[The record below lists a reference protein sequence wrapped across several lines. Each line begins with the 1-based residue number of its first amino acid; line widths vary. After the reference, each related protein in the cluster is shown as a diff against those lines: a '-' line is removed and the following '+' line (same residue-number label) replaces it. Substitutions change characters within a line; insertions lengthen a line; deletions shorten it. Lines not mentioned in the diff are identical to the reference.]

1 MIGGLFVDAIV
12 LFAIFAFE
20 WAGPQLG
27 ATDAIRRAVACAAA
41 FLGAALLRDP
51 LGSIVRHVL
60 GSSVDFSRLVAMLVA
75 GVGVYLAASRLLQW
89 RNAQRVDRIFDGYDA
104 EEFGSPVLA
113 AVDGGLLGLCW
124 AVLFIGMLVLMPSDN
139 IVSRAAVRSFTG
151 GLLIRQE
158 GALRWFADGFP
169 HYTQTL
175 PKGELGAVVGER
187 DSIPMRGH
195 EEPTSRNQDADV
207 LLRAI
212 NGARLAHDVQS
223 LTFNADVSGVARR
236 QAESLVTEHQLSFEA
251 PGGGKLDPRVQA
263 ALGETAGDF
272 SPDVGIQVAWAHSPA
287 NAGKGLIEDDDAS
300 SLLTDSKW
308 SEIGIGVAD
317 AGWFN
322 GRIYVVLLVG
332 PLDSSS
338 TTATTSGADGAAGAA
353 GVPGVAGSTSVPGTT
368 A

>member
-1 MIGGLFVDAIV
+1 MIGGLLIDAIV
-12 LFAIFAFE
+12 VFAVVAFE

-51 LGSIVRHVL
+51 LGSVVRHML
-60 GSSVDFSRLVAMLVA
+60 GTSIDLSRLVAMLLA
-75 GVGVYLAASRLLQW
+75 GLGIYLAASSILQW
-89 RNAQRVDRIFDGYDA
+89 RNAQRAERILGGYDS

-124 AVLFIGMLVLMPSDN
+124 AVLFIGLLVLMPSDN
-139 IVSRAAVRSFTG
+139 VVSRAAVRSFTG

-158 GALRWFADGFP
+158 SALRWFADGFP

-175 PKGELGAVVGER
+175 PKGELGAVVGEH

-195 EEPTSRNQDADV
+195 KEPTSRNKDADV
-207 LLRAI
+207 LLRAL
-212 NGARLAHDVQS
+212 NGARRARNVQS

-236 QAESLVTEHQLSFEA
+236 QAESLVTEHKLSFDA
-251 PGGGKLDPRVQA
+251 PGGGPLDPRVQA

-272 SPDVGIQVAWAHSPA
+272 APKIGVQVAWAHSPA
-287 NAGKGLIEDDDAS
+287 NAGKGLIEDAS
-300 SLLTDSKW
+300 AESLITDSKW

-332 PLDSSS
+332 PLQTD
-338 TTATTSGADGAAGAA
+338 TATSGATGAAGAA
-353 GVPGVAGSTSVPGTT
+353 GAAGDTGTTSVPGTVG
-368 A
+368 